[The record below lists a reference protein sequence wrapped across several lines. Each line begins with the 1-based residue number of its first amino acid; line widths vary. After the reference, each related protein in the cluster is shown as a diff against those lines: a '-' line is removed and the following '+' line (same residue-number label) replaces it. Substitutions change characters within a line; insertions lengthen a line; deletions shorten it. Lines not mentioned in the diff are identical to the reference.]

1 MSTDNKTPNLF
12 DLGGHVAVVTGGGSG
27 IGLGI
32 ASGLAR
38 AGAAVAIIG
47 RSAERLSGAAEQLAQ
62 IGNPVLAIPADVS
75 DEKAVG
81 DAMRRVRDELGG
93 LDSCF
98 ANAGVG
104 GGITPLVDTTLADF
118 RAVTSV
124 NLDGVFLTLR
134 EAARQMIEAGSG
146 GSLVAISSMGAR
158 QGMPRQHAYGASKA
172 GITAI
177 VNSIAVELARFGIR
191 ANTIEPGWM
200 ATEMIAPML
209 AADVFKDRVLP
220 RVPLRRW
227 GSPDDLAGVAV
238 YLAGP
243 ASAYHTGD
251 VLLVDGGYSRF

>member
-1 MSTDNKTPNLF
+1 MTGISNPDNPF
-12 DLGGHVAVVTGGGSG
+12 DLHGHVSVVTGGGSG

-47 RSAERLSGAAEQLAQ
+47 RSAQRLGEAQATLEQF
-62 IGNPVLAIPADVS
+62 GNPVLAVAADVS
-75 DEKAVG
+75 DEQAVTA
-81 DAMRRVRDELGG
+81 AMSRVRAELGG

-104 GGITPLVDTTLADF
+104 GGVTALLDTSLEKF
-118 RAVTSV
+118 RSVTSV

-134 EAARQMIEAGSG
+134 EAARQMIESGTG

-158 QGMPRQHAYGASKA
+158 QGMPRQHAYSASKA

-177 VNSIAVELARFGIR
+177 VNSVAVELARHGIR
-191 ANTIEPGWM
+191 ANTVEPGWIS
-200 ATEMIAPML
+200 TDMID
-209 AADVFKDRVLP
+209 AALSSDVFNQRVLP

-227 GSPDDLAGVAV
+227 GRPDDLAGVAV
-238 YLAGP
+238 YLASP

-251 VLLVDGGYSRF
+251 VLLVDGGYARF

>member
-1 MSTDNKTPNLF
+1 
-12 DLGGHVAVVTGGGSG
+12 VVTGGDPQPDAGP
-27 IGLGI
+27 

-47 RSAERLSGAAEQLAQ
+47 RSADRLNHAAESLAP
-62 IGNPVLAIPADVS
+62 IGNPVLTVTADVS
-75 DEKAVG
+75 DEKAIR
-81 DAMRRVRDELGG
+81 DAIRRVRDELGG

-104 GGITPLVDTTLADF
+104 GGITPLVDTTLAEF
-118 RAVTSV
+118 QAVTSV

-134 EAARQMIEAGSG
+134 EAARQMIELGTG

-158 QGMPRQHAYGASKA
+158 QGMPRQYAYGASKA
-172 GITAI
+172 GVGAI
-177 VNSIAVELARFGIR
+177 VNSMAVELARYGIR
-191 ANTIEPGWM
+191 ANTIEPGWV
-200 ATEMIAPML
+200 ATEMIAPLL

>member
-1 MSTDNKTPNLF
+1 MNTNNPF
-12 DLGGHVAVVTGGGSG
+12 DLGGHVTVVTGGGSG

-38 AGAAVAIIG
+38 AGAAVAILG
-47 RSAERLSGAAEQLAQ
+47 RSAERLNEAAETLAQ
-62 IGNPVLAIPADVS
+62 IGNPVLAVPADVS
-75 DEKAVG
+75 DEEAVG
-81 DAMRRVRDELGG
+81 EAMRRVREELGG

-104 GGITPLVDTTLADF
+104 GGVRPLVDTTLAEF

-134 EAARQMIEAGSG
+134 EAARQMIDLGSG

-172 GITAI
+172 GVTSI
-177 VNSIAVELARFGIR
+177 VNSIAVELARYGIR
-191 ANTIEPGWM
+191 ANTVEPGWVE
-200 ATEMIAPML
+200 TEMIAPLL
-209 AADVFKDRVLP
+209 AGDVFKDRVLP

-238 YLAGP
+238 YLAGS

-251 VLLVDGGYSRF
+251 VLCVDGGYARF

>member
-1 MSTDNKTPNLF
+1 MTDIAKPDNPF
-12 DLGGHVAVVTGGGSG
+12 DLQGHVSVVTGGGSG

-47 RSAERLSGAAEQLAQ
+47 RSAERLADAQARLEQF
-62 IGNPVLAIPADVS
+62 GTPVLAIAADVS
-75 DEKAVG
+75 DEQAVTE
-81 DAMRRVRDELGG
+81 AMRRVRAELGG

-104 GGITPLVDTTLADF
+104 GGITPLVDTSLANF
-118 RAVTSV
+118 RSVTSI

-134 EAARQMIEAGSG
+134 EAARQMIETGAG

-158 QGMPRQHAYGASKA
+158 QGMPRQHAYSASKA

-177 VNSIAVELARFGIR
+177 VNSVAVELARHGIR
-191 ANTIEPGWM
+191 ANTVEPGWISTDM
-200 ATEMIAPML
+200 TD
-209 AADVFKDRVLP
+209 AAMSSDVFNQRVLQ

-238 YLAGP
+238 YLASP

-251 VLLVDGGYSRF
+251 VLLVDGGYARF